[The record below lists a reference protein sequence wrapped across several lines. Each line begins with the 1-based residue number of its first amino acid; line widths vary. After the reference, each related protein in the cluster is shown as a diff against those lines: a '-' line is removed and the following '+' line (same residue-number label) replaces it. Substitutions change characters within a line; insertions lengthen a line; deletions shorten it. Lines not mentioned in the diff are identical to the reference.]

1 MAYQTIFFAN
11 LTLITLLWP
20 LLTIAQT
27 PPPNTRLLTTSI
39 RTGNT
44 EVFWINPATGDAF
57 NITKAP
63 TSEERYP
70 VWSPD
75 GKQVAFTSNRAGAT
89 VAGTFNLYIANADGT
104 NVRQLTTQ
112 PAGNAVSP
120 AVYYFPSWT
129 ADGRQIW
136 FSLADDTKGK
146 AVVGYVTPD
155 GKTYKEVANG
165 RDGAISPDGK
175 TVAFTKQAGK
185 GYCLF
190 AMDADGKNVRQLTQH
205 EDEIGAV
212 APTWS
217 VDGKQILYSDQVGEA
232 LELFIYDMATK
243 QSRQLTSLGKI
254 SSSGAWSP
262 DGKWVTFRVT
272 GDAYWRNATTRD
284 KAYEDKQPDKRPVW
298 MIGTTPGSTPFILEP
313 LRYHCAIDGSRA
325 AWQPAN

>member
-1 MAYQTIFFAN
+1 MIKPTFLVN
-11 LTLITLLWP
+11 LLMMGLLASGSN
-20 LLTIAQT
+20 AQSSV
-27 PPPNTRLLTTSI
+27 PNTRLLTTSI

-63 TSEERYP
+63 NSEERYP

-75 GKQVAFTSNRAGAT
+75 GKRVAFTSNRAGAT
-89 VAGTFNLYIANADGT
+89 PAGTYNLYIANADGT

-112 PAGNAVSP
+112 APP

-129 ADGRQIW
+129 ADGSQIW
-136 FSLADDTKGK
+136 FSLADDAKGK
-146 AVVGYVTPD
+146 AVIGYVSPD
-155 GKTYKEVANG
+155 GKDYKEVANG

-175 TVAFTKQAGK
+175 TVAFTKQVGK

-190 AMDADGKNVRQLTQH
+190 AMDADGKNVRQLSQH

-217 VDGKQILYSDQVGEA
+217 FDGRQILYSDQVGDA
-232 LELFIYDMATK
+232 LELFIYDLATK

-272 GDAYWRNATTRD
+272 GDAYWRNATARD
-284 KAYEDKQPDKRPVW
+284 KAYQDKQPDKRPVW
-298 MIGTTPGSTPFILEP
+298 MVSTAPGSMPFLLEP

-325 AWQPAN
+325 AWVPGQ